1 MGRIARE
8 PQRRILDLNLTILAS
23 LLMALFA
30 IVFAV
35 YLMRYVLE
43 KKKGTTKMIE
53 ISDAIRTG
61 ANAYLARQFLVAAIF
76 VSGLTV
82 ILGCILGVSAS
93 ITFALGATLSGLS
106 AYIGMQIAIHANVR
120 TAYAACNSFDESL
133 ALATRSGTVAGMSLT
148 GLGLLGVGA
157 LYVILGNPLLLLG
170 MGFGASL
177 IGLFARVG
185 GGIYTKAA
193 DMGADLVGKVEVG
206 IPEDDPRNPAAIA
219 DQVGDNVGDIAGTGS
234 DVFQSYVMAL
244 VASMILG
251 LGVYGT
257 QGLVY
262 PLTVAAAGIL
272 SSMIASFFILSR
284 GSNAQSAI
292 YRGVYVAAI
301 LVSIMSALLSL
312 AIFNNIKEFYATLA
326 GIVTVVLLAWITLYY
341 TSPSG
346 KPVQG
351 IAQAA
356 TEGPAMNIIFGF
368 TKGFE
373 STILSVLVFSVAI
386 VLAYHFGG
394 LYGISMVA
402 VGFLSITA
410 TLIAMSS
417 YGPIVDNAKGVIE
430 LSGMHGE
437 AQKVIDDLD
446 SVGNTTKAV
455 CKVYALG
462 TSAFAQ
468 VAIFS
473 AFVEATNL
481 TAINVANPTVAAGL
495 LIGGMLS
502 FLFVSQILRA
512 IGNSA
517 YKMVAE
523 VRRQFAEIPGL
534 KEGKVKADYAKC
546 VDISTRG
553 ALKGMF
559 VPALFAI
566 IVPLIVGYTIGVEAV
581 GGLIAGNLVTTI
593 PLGLMM
599 IQGGAAWDNAKK
611 YVEAGNLGGV
621 GTETHAATVVGDTVG
636 DPLKDAAGP
645 SLDFLMNLIG
655 SMAILFAS
663 SFIAFALFL
672 GRA

>member
-1 MGRIARE
+1 M
-8 PQRRILDLNLTILAS
+8 NLHVLFAPLVG
-23 LLMALFA
+23 LLA
-30 IVFAV
+30 IVFAI
-35 YLMRYVLE
+35 YLIRGLLRKSRGSKEMTDV
-43 KKKGTTKMIE
+43 
-53 ISDAIRTG
+53 SDDIKTG
-61 ANAYLARQFLVAAIF
+61 ANAYIARQFLVAGLF
-76 VSGLTV
+76 VTGITFV
-82 ILGCILGVSAS
+82 VGYVLGGPVALA
-93 ITFALGATLSGLS
+93 FALGAVLSGLS
-106 AYIGMQIAIHANVR
+106 AYVGMRVAVHMNSR
-120 TAYAACNSFDESL
+120 TASAACSSLSESL
-133 ALATRSGTVAGMSLT
+133 DVAVKSGTVVGLSLA
-148 GLGLLGVGA
+148 GLGLLGVG
-157 LYVILGNPLLLLG
+157 LMYTIVGDPFLLLG

-193 DMGADLVGKVEVG
+193 DIGADLVGKIEEG
-206 IPEDDPRNPAAIA
+206 IPEDDPRNAAVIA

-234 DVFQSYVMAL
+234 DVFQSYIMAL
-244 VASMILG
+244 VAAMILG
-251 LGVYGT
+251 LSVYGFY
-257 QGLVY
+257 GVIY
-262 PLTVAAAGIL
+262 PLGVAAAGIV
-272 SSMIASFFILSR
+272 SSLVAVASFRIRSR
-284 GSNAQSAI
+284 IKSAQQAI
-292 YRGVYVAAI
+292 YRSIYLAI
-301 LVSIMSALLSL
+301 VLVTAMSALISFLL
-312 AIFNNIKEFYATLA
+312 FGGLKEFYATFV

-341 TSPSG
+341 TSMSR

-351 IAQAA
+351 IARASAA
-356 TEGPAMNIIFGF
+356 GPAMNVIFGF
-368 TKGFE
+368 ARGFE
-373 STILSVLVFSVAI
+373 STIFSILVFTTAI
-386 VLAYHFGG
+386 VLAYLFNG

-417 YGPIVDNAKGVIE
+417 FGPIVDNAKGIIE
-430 LSGMHGE
+430 LSKVHEE
-437 AQKVIDDLD
+437 ALNAIDELD

-473 AFVEATNL
+473 AFVEATKLSFINL
-481 TAINVANPTVAAGL
+481 ANPMVVAGL

-502 FLFVSQILRA
+502 FLFVSQILQA
-512 IGNSA
+512 IATSA
-517 YKMVAE
+517 TKMVSE

-534 KEGKVKADYAKC
+534 REGTAKADYAKC

-559 VPALFAI
+559 VPAVFSLIIPLAI
-566 IVPLIVGYTIGVEAV
+566 GYIMGVEAV
-581 GGLIAGNLVTTI
+581 GGLIAGNLVTTV

-611 YVEAGNLGGV
+611 YVEKGNLGGI
-621 GTETHAATVVGDTVG
+621 GTKTHEATIVGDTVG

-663 SFIAFALFL
+663 SFMTIALL
-672 GRA
+672 H